1 MVLPPEEAAVILR
14 ASMDPA
20 SSSGPSAPMDSAARD
35 YERGAGVAAI
45 VTGVGGIVYSVAFL
59 GGVVA
64 AWAPELGTLVSSIAL
79 MVGGLLSV
87 AVLVTIYRRLLDSAA
102 AVALL
107 GLVLV
112 AVGAM
117 GAVVHGGYDLA
128 NAIQPPLADPLG
140 EAQLPNAID
149 PRGLLT
155 FGVTGLG
162 LLVLMLQ
169 ARASRVLPGA
179 LATLGAVV
187 GGLLVIV
194 YLGRLIVLTP
204 TNPLVA
210 LPAALTGLILGP
222 AFYIW
227 LGLELRR
234 GR

>member
-1 MVLPPEEAAVILR
+1 MSIQSTNS
-14 ASMDPA
+14 AS
-20 SSSGPSAPMDSAARD
+20 RD
-35 YERGAGVAAI
+35 YERGAGLAAMA
-45 VTGVGGIVYSVAFL
+45 TGLGGFVYSIAFL

-64 AWAPELGTLVSSIAL
+64 GFAPELGLVVASIAL
-79 MVGGLLSV
+79 MAGGLLSV

-107 GLVLV
+107 GMVLV

-117 GAVVHGGYDLA
+117 GALVHGGYDLA
-128 NAIQPPLADPLG
+128 NAIQPPLADPLA
-140 EAQLPNAID
+140 EAQLPNPID

-169 ARASRVLPGA
+169 ARRSAILPANLAA
-179 LATLGAVV
+179 LGVVV
-187 GGLLVIV
+187 GIVLVVV

-204 TNPLVA
+204 TNPVVA
-210 LPAALTGLILGP
+210 VPAALAGLVLSP